1 MKKFEDILA
10 EKLNLS
16 EEAKLSIQ
24 EAWESRLNEARE
36 ELTAELREEFA
47 QKFEH
52 DKAVMIE
59 SMDKFLNDKVRGE
72 MQEFAA
78 DKKALVEERVKYK
91 ARVAEHIKAYE
102 KFISET
108 LAKEV
113 RELRQDRVKMSGNV
127 HKLEDFVLKQ
137 LAEEVKEFHAD
148 KKALAEQRVKL
159 VKEGKRELVETKQKF
174 VKKAAAVIEENI
186 NSALK
191 KEIKAFRK
199 DIMEARENDFGR
211 RIFEAFVGEY
221 MTSHLNEGGEV
232 SKLSKQM
239 KAMVAKLDE
248 AKVELA
254 KQKQLNEQ
262 AELKLRATKDRLVRQ
277 QKLNEMLGPL
287 GKKQRAVMEELLET
301 VKTEKLEE
309 SFKKYLPA
317 VLNENTQK
325 LTRGPSRKPLV
336 ESEARSR
343 EVITERTGNKRANAA
358 QQQEDDEALAEI
370 EQLRK
375 MAGIK

>member
-52 DKAVMIE
+52 DKSVMIE

-72 MQEFAA
+72 MQEFAL

-108 LAKEV
+108 LAKEI
-113 RELRQDRVKMSGNV
+113 RELRQDRVKMSRNV

-137 LAEEVKEFHAD
+137 LAEEVKEFHSD

-191 KEIKAFRK
+191 KEIKSFRK

-211 RIFEAFVGEY
+211 RIFEAFVSEY
-221 MTSHLNEGGEV
+221 MTSHLNESGEV
-232 SKLSKQM
+232 KKLSGQIADLAK
-239 KAMVAKLDE
+239 KLDE
-248 AKVELA
+248 AKVQVA

-317 VLNENTQK
+317 VLSENTQV
-325 LTRGPSRKPLV
+325 TQGPRRKPLV
-336 ESEARSR
+336 EGAAQRR

>member
-10 EKLNLS
+10 ENLNLS
-16 EEAKLSIQ
+16 EEARGSIQ
-24 EAWESRLNEARE
+24 EAWNARLNEARE

-52 DKAVMIE
+52 DKSVMIE

-72 MQEFAA
+72 MNEFAV

-91 ARVAEHIKAYE
+91 ARAAEHIKTLERFVADN
-102 KFISET
+102 

-113 RELRQDRVKMSGNV
+113 KELREDRMKMSKNV

-137 LAEEVKEFHAD
+137 LAEEVKEFHSD

-159 VKEGKRELVETKQKF
+159 VQEGKRELVETKRKF
-174 VKKAAAVIEENI
+174 VKKAAAVIEESI
-186 NSALK
+186 NKALK
-191 KEIKAFRK
+191 TEIKAFRK
-199 DIMEARENDFGR
+199 DITEARENDFGR
-211 RIFEAFVGEY
+211 RMFEAFVSEY
-221 MTSHLNEGGEV
+221 MTSHLNESGEV
-232 SKLSKQM
+232 KKLSKEM
-239 KAMVAKLDE
+239 KALASKLDE

-262 AELKLRATKDRLVRQ
+262 AELRLRATKDRLTRQ
-277 QKLNEMLGPL
+277 QKLTELMGPL

-309 SFKKYLPA
+309 GFKKYLPA
-317 VLNENTQK
+317 VLNENTQ
-325 LTRGPSRKPLV
+325 TGRPTRKPLV
-336 ESEARSR
+336 EGASR
-343 EVITERTGNKRANAA
+343 PREQLSERTGDKRANAA
-358 QQQEDDEALAEI
+358 QQQEDNEALAEI

>member
-10 EKLNLS
+10 ENLNLS
-16 EEAKLSIQ
+16 EEARGSIQ
-24 EAWESRLNEARE
+24 EAWNSRLNEAKE

-52 DKAVMIE
+52 DKSVMIE

-72 MQEFAA
+72 MNEFAV

-91 ARVAEHIKAYE
+91 ARVAENIKTLERFVAE
-102 KFISET
+102 N
-108 LAKEV
+108 LAKEIQ
-113 RELRQDRVKMSGNV
+113 ELRKDRTKMSRNV

-137 LAEEVKEFHAD
+137 LAEEVKEFHSD

-159 VKEGKRELVETKQKF
+159 VKEGKRELVETKRKF
-174 VKKAAAVIEENI
+174 VKKAAAVIEESI
-186 NSALK
+186 NKALRS
-191 KEIKAFRK
+191 EITSFRK
-199 DIMEARENDFGR
+199 DIMEARNNDFGR
-211 RIFEAFVGEY
+211 RIYEAFASEY
-221 MTSHLNEGGEV
+221 MTSYLNENGEV
-232 SKLSKQM
+232 RKLSKEM
-239 KAMVAKLDE
+239 KAMMAKLDE

-262 AELKLRATKDRLVRQ
+262 SELKLRATKDRLTRQ
-277 QKLNEMLGPL
+277 KTLNELMGPL
-287 GKKQRAVMEELLET
+287 GKKQRAVMEELLTT
-301 VKTEKLEE
+301 VKTEKLAE

-317 VLNENTQK
+317 VLNEDTH
-325 LTRGPSRKPLV
+325 TRRPARKPLV
-336 ESEARSR
+336 EGANRPKEQLS
-343 EVITERTGNKRANAA
+343 ERTGDKRANAA
-358 QQQEDDEALAEI
+358 QQQEDNEALAEI